1 MRASGGQLVAPHE
14 GRLSGSTQR
23 VERPTDRQPGEQMTL
38 SGNTTLLSW
47 GDTGARGQTGRAGGE
62 PDQQR
67 TESEQRQPRQRGP
80 TDTQTGVRYPT
91 DMEEQQ
97 PTQDR
102 RLRAAPSHG
111 NLTGRADQTRSAA
124 PAGLAGRLHQQQPQR
139 NSAHRRPV
147 VRQARGVT
155 RCKIADAKMF

>member
-1 MRASGGQLVAPHE
+1 
-14 GRLSGSTQR
+14 
-23 VERPTDRQPGEQMTL
+23 MTL
-38 SGNTTLLSW
+38 EDNMTLLSW

-67 TESEQRQPRQRGP
+67 TESEQRQPCQKGP
-80 TDTQTGVRYPT
+80 RDTQTGVGHPT
-91 DMEEQQ
+91 DTEEQQ

-124 PAGLAGRLHQQQPQR
+124 PAGLAGRLYQQQPQR
-139 NSAHRRPV
+139 NHAQRREQQNTQKLHGRRPCV
-147 VRQARGVT
+147 LLWSMWTIRVHMGGGPAFLHVGGQPPRKRPSDNRAVESY
-155 RCKIADAKMF
+155 